1 MKKIIGLLVIGFLIA
16 IATISFVKNNID
28 EKEDPFEGE
37 QMGTDMAENPANKG
51 TGKGDSAPDF
61 TLTTLDG
68 KEVSLSDYKGKKV
81 VLNFWTSWCPPCK
94 AEMPHMQ
101 NYYEDM
107 TEEDNVEIL
116 AVNLTNK
123 DNGLDEVS
131 SFIEDYGLTFPIPMD
146 EEGQVGNAYKII
158 SIPTTYMIDTS
169 GIIQNIIVGPMDEQM
184 MIDYVD
190 KLK

>member
-1 MKKIIGLLVIGFLIA
+1 MKKIIGLLIVGCLVA
-16 IATISFVKNNID
+16 IATVSLVKNNID
-28 EKEDPFEGE
+28 KQEDPFEGE
-37 QMGTDMAENPANKG
+37 QMGTDLGENPANKG
-51 TGKGDSAPDF
+51 TGKGDIAPEF

-68 KEVSLSDYKGKKV
+68 EEVSLSDYKGKKV

-107 TEEDNVEIL
+107 ASEANVEML

-123 DNGLDEVS
+123 DNGMNQVVS
-131 SFIEDYGLTFPIPMD
+131 FVDDYGLSFPIPLD
-146 EEGQVGNAYKII
+146 EEGQVGNAYQVIT
-158 SIPTTYMIDTS
+158 IPTTYMIDTS
-169 GIIQNIIVGPMDEQM
+169 GIIQNKIVGPMDEQM
-184 MIDYVD
+184 LIDYVN